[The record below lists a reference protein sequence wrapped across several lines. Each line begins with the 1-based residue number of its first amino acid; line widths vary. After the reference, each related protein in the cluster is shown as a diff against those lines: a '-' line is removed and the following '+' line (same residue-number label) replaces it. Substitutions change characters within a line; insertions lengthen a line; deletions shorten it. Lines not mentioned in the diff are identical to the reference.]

1 MKKRITS
8 YLKFSVI
15 VFIISFPIFG
25 NLNVWPVRIWDESRL
40 AVNAYQMYQD
50 HDWIV
55 THYWDNSPDMWNTK
69 PPLLIWCQVLC
80 MKIMGI
86 GELAI
91 RIPSAIAAFLTCL
104 SLLILSIRYL
114 KDFMFGFIAVMVL
127 ITSLG
132 YINVHATRT
141 GDYDSL
147 LTLFTT
153 VSAFSFFAYS
163 ENRNVKYLYSF
174 FLSLAFGV
182 LTKGITILMFVPA
195 FIIYALWQKQLVSL
209 FKNKHFYFGALLFLS
224 IALGYYFLR
233 EHYNPGYIR
242 AVSANELGGRYL
254 NDLIGYNPG
263 FWFYYNNMLDEH
275 LTAWYLVIP
284 CGILI
289 GVFSAN
295 KKIQKLT
302 VFSIVL
308 IVIFFLIISTAKTKL
323 NWYDCPLFPFIAI
336 IVTVFIHFIF
346 SSFENASIKSNFPAL
361 KYNIIPYVFLFLV
374 FINPYQTIISK
385 TYYSKEHP
393 YNEEVYQISYF
404 MRNAI
409 HNPQKVDNC
418 YLMMDEAK
426 DQLFLYLK
434 VLQNKG
440 VHIAFKKREEL
451 QAGDTIIAC
460 EQSVKEYIA
469 ANYNYQNIENYKNIS
484 KYRLIS
490 HNAQNDLTIK

>member
-1 MKKRITS
+1 MKRIITNNF
-8 YLKFSVI
+8 KFILI
-15 VFIISFPIFG
+15 VLLISFPVFG
-25 NLNVWPVRIWDESRL
+25 NLNIWPIRIWDESRL
-40 AVNAYQMYQD
+40 VVNAYQMMQD
-50 HDWIV
+50 NDWIV

-69 PPLLIWCQVLC
+69 PPLLIWFQVLC
-80 MKIMGI
+80 MKIVGV

-91 RIPSAIAAFLTCL
+91 RMPSAIAAFLTCI

-163 ENRNVKYLYSF
+163 ENQNIKYLYLF
-174 FLSLAFGV
+174 FLCLAFGV
-182 LTKGITILMFVPA
+182 LTKGVTILMFIPA
-195 FIIYALWQKQLVSL
+195 FVIYALWQKQFVSL
-209 FKNKHFYFGALLFLS
+209 LKNKHFYFGTLLFLF

-233 EHYNPGYIR
+233 EHYNPGYIK
-242 AVSANELGGRYL
+242 AVSENELGGRYL
-254 NDLIGYNPG
+254 NDLVGHKPD

-275 LTAWYLVIP
+275 LTAWYVVVP

-289 GVFSAN
+289 GIFSAN

-302 VFSIVL
+302 IFSMIL
-308 IVIFFLIISTAKTKL
+308 IITFFLIISTAKTKL

-336 IVTVFIHFIF
+336 VVTVFIHFIF
-346 SSFENASIKSNFPAL
+346 NSLENASLKSNFPAL
-361 KYNIIPYVFLFLV
+361 TYNIIPYVFLFLV

-393 YNEEVYQISYF
+393 YDEEVYQISYF

-409 HNPQKVDNC
+409 KDPQKVDNC
-418 YLMMDEAK
+418 YVAMDEAR

-434 VLQNKG
+434 MLQKKG
-440 VHIAFKKREEL
+440 ANISFKRRGEL
-451 QAGDTIIAC
+451 QAGDTVIAC
-460 EQSVKEYIA
+460 EHSMKEYIGE
-469 ANYNYQNIENYKNIS
+469 NYEYQDIEKYKNIT
-484 KYRLIS
+484 KYKLIS
-490 HNAQNDLTIK
+490 KKKS